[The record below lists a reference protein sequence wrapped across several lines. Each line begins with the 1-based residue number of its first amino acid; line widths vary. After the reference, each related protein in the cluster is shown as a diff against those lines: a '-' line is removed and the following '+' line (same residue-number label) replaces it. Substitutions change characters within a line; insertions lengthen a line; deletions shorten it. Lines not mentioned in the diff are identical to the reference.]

1 VLTAIC
7 LSASGGAVAARQW
20 LGLCLGFAGLL
31 LVVST
36 KFGPGGE
43 ANWLN
48 TSLAVGAL
56 LSITAGTL
64 YQKKFIQPCDV
75 RSANLV
81 QLAAALVV
89 TLPLA
94 LLEPAAI
101 AWEPELL
108 WAMAW
113 SVLALTLGGSSLLYL
128 LIERGAATS
137 VASLMYLVPPSTA
150 LLAWL
155 LFNETITVITLAGT
169 GLSVLGVALVVRQA
183 KTHTAASQTN
193 KETQ

>member
-1 VLTAIC
+1 M
-7 LSASGGAVAARQW
+7 
-20 LGLCLGFAGLL
+20 
-31 LVVST
+31 
-36 KFGPGGE
+36 
-43 ANWLN
+43 
-48 TSLAVGAL
+48 
-56 LSITAGTL
+56 
-64 YQKKFIQPCDV
+64 
-75 RSANLV
+75 
-81 QLAAALVV
+81 V

-155 LFNETITVITLAGT
+155 LFNEPITVITLAGT
-169 GLSVLGVALVVRQA
+169 GLSVLGVALVVHQA
-183 KTHTAASQTN
+183 KTQTAASQTN

>member
-1 VLTAIC
+1 M
-7 LSASGGAVAARQW
+7 
-20 LGLCLGFAGLL
+20 
-31 LVVST
+31 
-36 KFGPGGE
+36 
-43 ANWLN
+43 
-48 TSLAVGAL
+48 AVGAL

-101 AWEPELL
+101 AWESELL

-169 GLSVLGVALVVRQA
+169 GLSVLGVALVVHQA